1 MSPYVW
7 CCNVQ
12 INKRNQIYEQAT
24 KNTRKKDDDN
34 GHKMINYVMSV
45 VRDFL
50 DLTDT
55 DLIAF
60 LMADTKISWVS
71 GFARTSQTIIR
82 NCNDCPYGV
91 SC

>member
-1 MSPYVW
+1 M
-7 CCNVQ
+7 NNRQ
-12 INKRNQIYEQAT
+12 
-24 KNTRKKDDDN
+24 KKTENEDDN

>member
-1 MSPYVW
+1 M
-7 CCNVQ
+7 
-12 INKRNQIYEQAT
+12 NKRQ

-34 GHKMINYVMSV
+34 GPKMINYDMSV

-71 GFARTSQTIIR
+71 GFT
-82 NCNDCPYGV
+82 
-91 SC
+91 

>member
-1 MSPYVW
+1 MNTSHMV
-7 CCNVQ
+7 
-12 INKRNQIYEQAT
+12 NQIYEQQT
-24 KNTRKKDDDN
+24 KKNPENEDDN
-34 GHKMINYVMSV
+34 VLEMINYVMSV

>member
-1 MSPYVW
+1 MYGVVMYRS
-7 CCNVQ
+7 
-12 INKRNQIYEQAT
+12 IREIKFMNKRQ

-34 GHKMINYVMSV
+34 GPKMINYDMSV